1 MVKTEPDNSSPHT
14 NTEPFPEISLQ
25 DINKQLNSMPNN
37 NSIMVMENVLN
48 SYSTNK
54 PNTTTESSQITP
66 MAHHQIM
73 QVINNGNND
82 NNANNTGVTLMD
94 QQSSTP
100 IIETS
105 VPNTMLANTD
115 YQMMNIAPTQ
125 TEFMATNNATML
137 NTIMNGLTNNNNQLS
152 SNTSSTIDTFM
163 PAITTNSEGFVG
175 NGQNQSTMTG
185 QLSCPMMTTE
195 CNSLIN
201 NGPVTVTMTEVAPN
215 PTLNTLE
222 QVNQNQ
228 IQQNILIDR
237 INNAEMNQTNIPMAV
252 DITPT
257 IASPTTQTVRMDE
270 LGSFCQENKV
280 ELATMPN
287 NISPETAV
295 QTPSQVFLSSMST
308 LTVPTETVKS
318 ELQQPVP
325 TPMQTNQNADP
336 TVVASVVTTSIPT
349 IAPNTNTAVL
359 TNELTSA
366 QSNINPMAKMSE
378 AELFVFI
385 NPAAFDS
392 IKHLNDV

>member
-37 NSIMVMENVLN
+37 NSIMV
-48 SYSTNK
+48 TA
-54 PNTTTESSQITP
+54 ESNQIAP
-66 MAHHQIM
+66 MGHHQIM

-94 QQSSTP
+94 QQSSTT
-100 IIETS
+100 IIETNA
-105 VPNTMLANTD
+105 PNTMIANTD

-125 TEFMATNNATML
+125 NEFMATNNATMI
-137 NTIMNGLTNNNNQLS
+137 NTIMNGLANNNNQLT
-152 SNTSSTIDTFM
+152 NNASSTISTFM
-163 PAITTNSEGFVG
+163 PAITTNSDGFVATT
-175 NGQNQSTMTG
+175 QNQPTMTG
-185 QLSCPMMTTE
+185 QLACSMMTTE
-195 CNSLIN
+195 CNPLIN
-201 NGPVTVTMTEVAPN
+201 NGPVTVTMTDVASN
-215 PTLNTLE
+215 STLNALE

-237 INNAEMNQTNIPMAV
+237 INNADINQTNIPMAV

-257 IASPTTQTVRMDE
+257 IASPSTQSVRMDE
-270 LGSFCQENKV
+270 LAPFCPENKV
-280 ELATMPN
+280 ELAAMST
-287 NISPETAV
+287 NIPSESTV
-295 QTPSQVFLSSMST
+295 QTSSQVFLSSMPT
-308 LTVPTETVKS
+308 LAVPAETVKQ

-325 TPMQTNQNADP
+325 TPMQTNQNTDP
-336 TVVASVVTTSIPT
+336 TVVSPVTSIPT
-349 IAPNTNTAVL
+349 LAPNANTAVL